1 MTINLIFLSKLL
13 NINGHQFNQDQNK
26 INKKKLHVKYLWQK
40 LVLILTYIHPT
51 LGQNNSKSLTE
62 ELYS

>member
-26 INKKKLHVKYLWQK
+26 INKKKLHVK
-40 LVLILTYIHPT
+40 
-51 LGQNNSKSLTE
+51 
-62 ELYS
+62 